1 MATVEVKGE
10 IVLKHV
16 DAVIAETKERFAA
29 LRETSIQAL
38 IGKERRGWFGK
49 VSHLTREEAIA
60 EYENGVPGVISLRE
74 VNSQWEQR
82 TLSKLMGIRT
92 VALVAAK
99 VGGNVSLTE
108 EDIQR
113 LRMDRAD
120 VEL

>member
-16 DAVIAETKERFAA
+16 DAEIAKAKERFAA

-60 EYENGVPGVISLRE
+60 EYENGPPGVISLRE
-74 VNSQWEQR
+74 VNSQWERR
-82 TLSKLMGIRT
+82 TLFKLTEIRT

-99 VGGNVSLTE
+99 VGGNVSLTA
-108 EDIQR
+108 EDIKR
-113 LRMDRAD
+113 IGLDRAD